1 MLGPKLGSMIGA
13 VGGLVFILVNAGGLP
28 GPLPLIV
35 RIAGVIAFALVLWTV
50 LRRPGVGGEPPSR
63 SAMRTYWIC
72 VAAEV
77 VAIPLG
83 ASVINNVFEQPDLTV
98 CWVVL
103 VVGAHFLPFARAF
116 DAPVFTSLGWVLIG
130 LAVAGGALALA
141 TGAVAAAATAV
152 LAGAALFLFSAFGG
166 RVREPAAA

>member
-1 MLGPKLGSMIGA
+1 MQGERIGAMIGA

-28 GPLPLIV
+28 GPLPV
-35 RIAGVIAFALVLWTV
+35 HARIAGAAAFALVLWLV
-50 LRRPGVGGEPPSR
+50 LRRPPAAGEPPSR
-63 SAMRTYWIC
+63 SALRTYWIC

-83 ASVINNVFEQPDLTV
+83 ASVINNVLEQPDLTV

-116 DAPVFTSLGWVLIG
+116 AAPVFTPLGWILVG
-130 LAVAGGALALA
+130 LAVAGGALTLA
-141 TGAVAAAATAV
+141 TSAVAAAATAV
-152 LAGAALFLFSAFGG
+152 LAGAVLLGFSALGG
-166 RVREPAAA
+166 RRSAAR